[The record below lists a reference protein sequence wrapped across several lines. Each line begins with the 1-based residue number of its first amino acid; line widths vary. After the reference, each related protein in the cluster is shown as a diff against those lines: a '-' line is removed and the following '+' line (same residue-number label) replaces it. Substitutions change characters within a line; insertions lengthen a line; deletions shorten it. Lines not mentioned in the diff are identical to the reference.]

1 LKRKATT
8 SKLVYELPATVQ
20 TDPMITLKAKSQVI
34 AARALFTSPNAK
46 TQEILHLVAT
56 VLKSI
61 WASDNIRESER
72 ANAKGF
78 NRSINGGVWDGKGTS
93 VQASRI
99 GKVAGNV
106 SPTPFD
112 KAGVI
117 AILGDIGTAIFDCD
131 PKSTEPG
138 VVAFC
143 TIAKHMA
150 MKTAMKYDDL
160 LAWGSRAKKERGGSA
175 IAPAKKAG
183 KNGEEAERDMQ
194 KVGDKL
200 KLTKRSG
207 LLFKDGDV
215 VDDSGFSA
223 NWPWQVIPQEYF
235 TCKEPWAGHYSGSIV
250 EVLFM
255 LDLLTKTKRELG
267 NDSPMKSYDETTM
280 LDDESRR
287 CKAALA
293 GSFLISIGYHSA
305 IEVKPTIWAYL
316 GKGGIGV
323 EPLIFKLRGPE
334 ASQKQCDMNATKDMN
349 ALMSGCTA

>member
-1 LKRKATT
+1 MGIRKMKFFTSTTKCLIILALISSSMGAFLKRKATT

-117 AILGDIGTAIFDCD
+117 AILGDIGTAIFDCEIATD
-131 PKSTEPG
+131 PNG
-138 VVAFC
+138 HFC
-143 TIAKHMA
+143 SIAKNMA
-150 MKTAMKYDDL
+150 TKTSMSTKDL
-160 LAWGSRAKKERGGSA
+160 LAWAKKSQG
-175 IAPAKKAG
+175 
-183 KNGEEAERDMQ
+183 
-194 KVGDKL
+194 
-200 KLTKRSG
+200 
-207 LLFKDGDV
+207 
-215 VDDSGFSA
+215 
-223 NWPWQVIPQEYF
+223 
-235 TCKEPWAGHYSGSIV
+235 CK
-250 EVLFM
+250 
-255 LDLLTKTKRELG
+255 
-267 NDSPMKSYDETTM
+267 
-280 LDDESRR
+280 
-287 CKAALA
+287 
-293 GSFLISIGYHSA
+293 
-305 IEVKPTIWAYL
+305 
-316 GKGGIGV
+316 
-323 EPLIFKLRGPE
+323 
-334 ASQKQCDMNATKDMN
+334 
-349 ALMSGCTA
+349 